1 MTRSYTLSEPA
12 RARRAAQRHATRAA
26 LLDAARAIAAE
37 GGVEAISVVEVARRA
52 GVSHS
57 LINAY
62 FDGKSGLIAALVK
75 DGHAALLA
83 RTEAVA
89 AGPGS
94 PEARLR
100 AILEDWAAS
109 DLGDPGLLRVLQAHG
124 WTWSAEAEAEHRA
137 DRAAFLA
144 PLAAVIRAGQA
155 NAAFKANVALE
166 DALAAIRAIYTLGM
180 REAVFAPSLPP
191 PDAAIA
197 AIWGQIEA
205 VLGMSGRI
213 GNVRSA

>member
-12 RARRAAQRHATRAA
+12 RARRAAQKQSTRAA
-26 LLDAARAIAAE
+26 LLEAARAIAAE

-62 FDGKSGLIAALVK
+62 FDGKAGLIAALVK
-75 DGHAALLA
+75 DAHAALLA
-83 RTEAVA
+83 RTEAAA

-100 AILEDWAAS
+100 AILVDWAAT
-109 DLGDPGLLRVLQAHG
+109 DLGDPKLLRVLQAHG
-124 WTWSAEAEAEHRA
+124 WTWSPEAEAESRA

-144 PLAAVIRAGQA
+144 PLAEVIRAGQVTG
-155 NAAFKANVALE
+155 AFTANVALA
-166 DALAAIRAIYTLGM
+166 DALAAIWAIYTLGM
-180 REAVFAPSLPP
+180 REAVFAPALPP

-197 AIWGQIEA
+197 AIWGQVAA
-205 VLGMSGRI
+205 VL
-213 GNVRSA
+213 RS